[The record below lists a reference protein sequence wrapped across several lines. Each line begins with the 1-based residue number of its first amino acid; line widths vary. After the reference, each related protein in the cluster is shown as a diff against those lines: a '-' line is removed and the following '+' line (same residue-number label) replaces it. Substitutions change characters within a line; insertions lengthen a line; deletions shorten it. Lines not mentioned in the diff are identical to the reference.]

1 MLDEEESS
9 HERRHK
15 LDAEAELHCWIA
27 ELAIRPSIDGVR
39 HDVEVEQPLCISVA
53 SHFGKQIA
61 GLRLANMK
69 VPVSRLQPAHWGIQ
83 KLSG

>member
-27 ELAIRPSIDGVR
+27 ELAIRPSIDGFR
-39 HDVEVEQPLCISVA
+39 HDVEVEQPLGINVA
-53 SHFGKQIA
+53 SHLRKQIT
-61 GLRLANMK
+61 GLHLAEMK
-69 VPVSRLQPAHWGIQ
+69 VPVSRLQPAHRGIQ
-83 KLSG
+83 QLSG